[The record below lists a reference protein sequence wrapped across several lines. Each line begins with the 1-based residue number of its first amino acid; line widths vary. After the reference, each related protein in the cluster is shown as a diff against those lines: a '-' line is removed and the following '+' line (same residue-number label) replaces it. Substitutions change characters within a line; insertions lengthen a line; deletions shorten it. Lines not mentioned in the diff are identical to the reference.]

1 MAHGGARVGAGRPR
15 GQGKFGEATKSV
27 RIPVSRVAD
36 VMQYLKTNREAARI
50 PLYASSV
57 KAGFPSPADD
67 FIEQYLDLNDHLI
80 KHPAATFFVRASGES
95 MINAGIYS
103 GDMLVVDR
111 SIEAVHGHVVIA
123 AVNGELTVKRLS
135 RQQGKTRLL
144 AENPEFAAIELTS
157 DQDVV
162 IWGVVTHVIHAV
174 L

>member
-1 MAHGGARVGAGRPR
+1 MSHGGARVGAGRPR
-15 GQGKFGEATKSV
+15 GKGKFGEATKSV
-27 RIPVSRVAD
+27 RIPVSRVGE
-36 VMQYLKTNREAARI
+36 VMQYLNKGQAAVRI

-67 FIEQYLDLNDHLI
+67 FIEHYLDLNEHLI

-95 MINAGIYS
+95 MINAGIHS

-111 SIEAVHGHVVIA
+111 SIEAGHGHVVIA

-135 RQQGKTRLL
+135 RLHGKTRLL
-144 AENPEFAAIELTS
+144 AENPEFAAIDLTH